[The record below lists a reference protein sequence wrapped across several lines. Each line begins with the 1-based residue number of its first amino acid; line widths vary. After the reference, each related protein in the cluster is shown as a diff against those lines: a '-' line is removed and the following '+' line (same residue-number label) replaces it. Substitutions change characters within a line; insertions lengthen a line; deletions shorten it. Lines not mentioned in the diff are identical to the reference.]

1 MNYPTQYPLGSRG
14 PITPMPGTMVTAV
27 RLMYAGA
34 AYTLIYAI
42 GFVAVISAVIK
53 HHPDGAMA
61 RDGLGAIAIPVVLG
75 SLVEIAL
82 WLWIARGCT
91 NRRKGARLT
100 GTVLFGLHTLGA
112 LAVLANS
119 NAGIGLTK
127 GLTVLSWLIAC
138 GAVVFLWRRPSSVF
152 FATPAPMNRIS
163 PRQ

>member
-1 MNYPTQYPLGSRG
+1 M
-14 PITPMPGTMVTAV
+14 PMPRTMVTAV

-34 AYTLIYAI
+34 AYALIYAI
-42 GFVAVISAVIK
+42 GFVAVVSAVIK
-53 HHPDGAMA
+53 HHPDGVLA
-61 RDGLGAIAIPVVLG
+61 RHGLASIAIPVVLG

-82 WLWIARGCT
+82 WLLIARGCM
-91 NRRKGARLT
+91 NRRKGARVT

-119 NAGIGLTK
+119 NAGIGLAK
-127 GLTVLSWLIAC
+127 GLTVISWLIAC
-138 GAVVFLWRRPSSVF
+138 AAVVFLWRRASNVF